1 MGRATWR
8 RRRATRWRSTAEP
21 TDLAMINP
29 MRGPASSCGVRPRR
43 KCTTRSGCTARIPY
57 FTVVSNSVDRLM
69 RLRADSTAENLTLLL
84 GSQPATPL
92 APPTGNDR
100 TSGAGTHPKPEA
112 VHTGSAPV
120 VRLEGPL
127 ALGHGILLVVCGIV
141 FGNASG
147 RSRMATR
154 SVCGSVGVVL
164 LLAGAVPMRNT
175 CGSQPYRRRSGDC
188 LRVLTTSPPVKP
200 GLAQP
205 SRPKR

>member
-1 MGRATWR
+1 
-8 RRRATRWRSTAEP
+8 
-21 TDLAMINP
+21 
-29 MRGPASSCGVRPRR
+29 
-43 KCTTRSGCTARIPY
+43 
-57 FTVVSNSVDRLM
+57 M

-84 GSQPATPL
+84 GSQPATTL
-92 APPTGNDR
+92 TPPTGNDR
-100 TSGAGTHPKPEA
+100 TSGTGTHPQPEA

-147 RSRMATR
+147 RARMATR

-205 SRPKR
+205 SRPKRFVNIRRHKSRRERS